1 METKRVKRGGEKKMC
16 IGKDEVRGIVLTALE
31 PNQKL
36 LDDMKKSLQGIVK
49 LTVKQT
55 ELEGQILNL
64 TEKSKDREKFE
75 DELFG
80 RVRAIETM
88 TEPRS
93 SCTAIFT
100 NLEKG
105 QAASLKAFETLD
117 KQIKD
122 RTWALVVI
130 LFGAFLSIM
139 GSLTVGLVVY
149 FVKTGGSN

>member
-1 METKRVKRGGEKKMC
+1 MKPKRVKKGGKKNMC
-16 IGKDEVRGIVLTALE
+16 IGKDEVRGIMSDALE
-31 PNQKL
+31 PIYSL
-36 LDDMKKSLQGIVK
+36 LDDMKKKLEGIVK
-49 LTVKQT
+49 LSIKQT

-64 TEKSKDREKFE
+64 AEKSKDREKFE
-75 DELFG
+75 DELFN

-93 SCTAIFT
+93 SCSAIFT
-100 NLEKG
+100 NLDKG

-122 RTWALVVI
+122 RTWAIVVI
-130 LFGAFLSIM
+130 LFGAFLSAM

-149 FVKTGGSN
+149 FIKTGGSN

>member
-1 METKRVKRGGEKKMC
+1 METKRVKRGGKNKMC
-16 IGKDEVRGIVLTALE
+16 IGKDEVRGVVLTALE
-31 PNQKL
+31 PIHGL
-36 LDDMKKSLQGIVK
+36 LDDMKKKLEGLVK
-49 LTVKQT
+49 LAIRLT

-75 DELFG
+75 DELFD

-93 SCTAIFT
+93 SCSAIFT

-105 QAASLKAFETLD
+105 QAATLKSFEALD

-122 RTWALVVI
+122 RTWAIVVI
-130 LFGAFLSIM
+130 LLGAFLSVM
-139 GSLTVGLVVY
+139 GSITVGLVVY
-149 FVKTGGSN
+149 FVKTGGNN